1 MRYLID
7 TNIIIFALKSGQSVS
22 AHRLKMIPIR
32 DQCVCSV
39 VEAELMHGAHK
50 YDHPQRREALVI
62 GFLSPYA
69 SLPFD
74 SAAARHYADIRH
86 NLEQRGL
93 IIGNNDL
100 MIAAIARA
108 NDLTVVT
115 HNPDEF
121 KRVPGLQVE
130 DWSV

>member
-1 MRYLID
+1 MLQ
-7 TNIIIFALKSGQSVS
+7 TT
-22 AHRLKMIPIR
+22 
-32 DQCVCSV
+32 
-39 VEAELMHGAHK
+39 
-50 YDHPQRREALVI
+50 
-62 GFLSPYA
+62 LSP
-69 SLPFD
+69 FD
-74 SAAARHYADIRH
+74 NLDFDLAAARHDAEIRH

-100 MIAAIARA
+100 MIAAIALA

-121 KRVPGLQVE
+121 KRVHGLQVE